1 MKPSDFTTH
10 PYSSVFMKSEH
21 ETIARNIMVILERT
35 GDEFRDL
42 SWEEYIQ
49 EREKDGN
56 FSTGEQKFFNDVKPY
71 TLNSEVAKT
80 FSKEWN
86 K

>member
-21 ETIARNIMVILERT
+21 ETVATNIMVILKHT
-35 GDEFRDL
+35 GNTFRDL
-42 SWEEYIQ
+42 SWQEYKEE
-49 EREKDGN
+49 RLKDGD
-56 FSTGEQKFFNDVKPY
+56 FSSEEQRFFNDVKPY
-71 TLNSEVAKT
+71 TVNSEVAKT
-80 FSKEWN
+80 FSKSWN